1 MYKDIN
7 IALQPKEAMNDNDIL
22 SFVSSLLKIDK
33 DRIKLIRKIK
43 RSIDARRKNVK
54 VNLRLGVWIDE
65 LPIQEEFSLSHLKD
79 VSEAPSVIIVGA
91 GPAGLFAA
99 LELIERGMKPIIIER
114 GKSVEDRK
122 IDLKELYRTG
132 IVNGESNFSFG
143 EGGAGTFSDGKLF
156 TRSKKRGNNE
166 KILKIL
172 HFHGAQED
180 ILWDGHPHIGTDVLA
195 KVIINIRKTIL
206 KYGGEVYFNAK
217 VTDLILSENQ
227 VKGVVCGEE
236 RFLSDKVILATGHS
250 ARDMYTL
257 LNDRQVELEAKDFAV
272 GVRLEHP
279 QNLIDCIQY
288 HSEKGRG
295 QYLPAAEYSFVGQY
309 NDRGVYSFCM
319 CPGGIV
325 VPAATDVNQQVVN
338 GMSSSGRNTQWANSA
353 MVVQVKQSDLKDFS
367 KHGVL
372 AGMFFQEKMERDAY
386 ECGGGLLKAPA
397 QRMLDFV
404 NGKISRDMPNSSYKM
419 GLTSC
424 EMSTCL
430 PSFVSASLRKAF
442 DGFGK
447 KAKGFLTNE
456 AIMIGVET
464 RTSSPLRIPRN
475 RETCEHIKI
484 KGLYPCGE
492 GAGYAGGIVSAAM
505 DGCLCVNKILEDS
518 TF

>member
-7 IALQPKEAMNDNDIL
+7 IALQPKEAINDNDIL
-22 SFVSSLLKIDK
+22 SFVSSFLKIDK

-65 LPIQEEFSLSHLKD
+65 LPVQEEFSLSNYKD
-79 VSEAPSVIIVGA
+79 VSDKSSVIIVGA

-99 LELIERGMKPIIIER
+99 LELIEEGIKPVIVER

-122 IDLKELYRTG
+122 VDLKELYRTG
-132 IVNGESNFSFG
+132 VVDSESNFSFG

-172 HFHGAQED
+172 YFHGAQED

-195 KVIINIRKTIL
+195 RVIINIRKTIL
-206 KYGGEVYFNAK
+206 KYGGEIHFNTK
-217 VTDLILSENQ
+217 VSDFIISENQ
-227 VKGVVCGEE
+227 IKGVVCGDKKY
-236 RFLSDKVILATGHS
+236 LSNKVILATGHS
-250 ARDMYTL
+250 ARDMYSL
-257 LNDRQVELEAKDFAV
+257 LNDKKVELEAKDFAV

-279 QNLIDCIQY
+279 QDLIDCIQY
-288 HSEKGRG
+288 HSENGRG

-325 VPAATDVNQQVVN
+325 VPAATDLNQQVVN

-353 MVVQVKQSDLKDFS
+353 MVVQVKQADLKGFS
-367 KHGVL
+367 EYGVL

-404 NGKISRDMPNSSYKM
+404 KGKVSRDMPSSSYKM

-424 EMSTCL
+424 EMSKCL

-475 RETCEHIKI
+475 KETCEHVKI

-505 DGCLCVNKILEDS
+505 DGCMCVAKIVVDMDR
-518 TF
+518 